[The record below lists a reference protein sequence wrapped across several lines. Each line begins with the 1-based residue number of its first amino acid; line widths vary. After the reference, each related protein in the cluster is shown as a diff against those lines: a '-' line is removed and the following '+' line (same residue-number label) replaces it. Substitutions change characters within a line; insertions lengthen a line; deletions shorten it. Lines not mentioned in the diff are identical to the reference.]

1 MRRAAWGLA
10 RLTLRN
16 LGAGKRGWAAL
27 LLFGLGPLLA
37 LLAAGLG
44 RRAEAEEILRT
55 VGFHYAGWIA
65 IQLLG
70 IVFGLAL
77 TSGEIED
84 GTAGYLHLAALPKWA
99 VVGVQLATAWAA
111 LSLLLLASLLLTA
124 LAAGFAGGLSG
135 RLFADAA
142 RTALAGS
149 AGLLPVLAWTATCG
163 LAFRTSVGAL
173 SAAALPLFF
182 WEFLVTHWPIRF
194 AAWTV
199 TNNVRGL
206 LLELVF
212 DGRRGPLFRYVRN
225 FRLPSYDE
233 AALMLSLTSGL
244 LLAAAM
250 VAAMN
255 RSIEGKESR

>member
-1 MRRAAWGLA
+1 MRRAAAGLA

-16 LGAGKRGWAAL
+16 LGAGRRGWAAL
-27 LLFGLGPLLA
+27 LLFALGPLLA
-37 LLAAGLG
+37 LAGALG
-44 RRAEAEEILRT
+44 KSAVPEEVFRAVA
-55 VGFHYAGWIA
+55 FHFSDWIA

-77 TSGEIED
+77 TTGEIED
-84 GTAGYLHLAALPKWA
+84 GTAGYLYLAALPKWL
-99 VVGVQLATAWAA
+99 VVLIQLGVAWAA
-111 LSLLLLASLLLTA
+111 LSLLLLGSLLLTA
-124 LAAGFAGGLSG
+124 LAAGAAGPLPP

-142 RTALAGS
+142 RAALAGS
-149 AGLLPVLAWTATCG
+149 AGLIVVLGWTAACG
-163 LAFRTSVGAL
+163 LAFRSSVGAL

-225 FRLPSYDE
+225 FRLPDYGD
-233 AALMLSLTSGL
+233 AALFLSTLAGL
-244 LLAAAM
+244 LLALAM
-250 VAAMN
+250 IAAMN
-255 RSIEGKESR
+255 RSIEGKEAR